1 MSKLLY
7 ITSSPRGE
15 ASESIAL
22 AETFL
27 AEYRTQHPDLEV
39 DRLDLWEG
47 SLPVYGGKGAEA
59 KLVAFA
65 GQTPTG
71 EIGEAWAKVQAGS
84 TTAGVRSR
92 SWSTA
97 PPSCG
102 RSGRAPRSTSTTG
115 PRRWRLHVPEPG
127 VWTVRDPA

>member
-1 MSKLLY
+1 MSKLPY
-7 ITSSPRGE
+7 ISSSPRGE

-65 GQTPTG
+65 GRASTA

-84 TTAGVRSR
+84 TTAGARSR
-92 SWSTA
+92 SWSTG
-97 PPSCG
+97 PSSCG
-102 RSGRAPRSTSTTG
+102 RSSLALRSASTTG
-115 PRRWRLHVPEPG
+115 PRRWRLHVPEPR
-127 VWTVRDPA
+127 VWTVREPA